1 MLITSNIL
9 ITILFILCLILNT
22 VSICLCLSAL
32 FLLLLTYFNFQ
43 ETMKDQSRLTNFFV
57 EPIYL
62 NDDNS
67 TTTTTTTISS
77 VFDLEQSSS
86 DSSLNLIFYLLFYL
100 AVAILGI
107 MGATKQSTN
116 PAKLTYLTCHVLLLG
131 LIIFYN
137 LLAWFY
143 FRQYSPLN
151 GSNNY
156 SDSDDQDL
164 LYASLFDFIDF
175 LIGFLL
181 LILLIF
187 N

>member
-67 TTTTTTTISS
+67 TTTTTLMTTTTISS

-131 LIIFYN
+131 LIISYN

-151 GSNNY
+151 GSNND
-156 SDSDDQDL
+156 SDSNDQ
-164 LYASLFDFIDF
+164 
-175 LIGFLL
+175 
-181 LILLIF
+181 
-187 N
+187 NQ